1 MFVEPHAGAGLG
13 HDRRE
18 RGLAD
23 LKRVAP
29 KVTAVQ
35 LDQVEGVEEDALVS
49 ALVTDE
55 IERSNAVLVAG
66 DSFAVDDAGALA
78 MIFKLAEAA

>member
-1 MFVEPHAGAGLG
+1 
-13 HDRRE
+13 
-18 RGLAD
+18 
-23 LKRVAP
+23 
-29 KVTAVQ
+29 
-35 LDQVEGVEEDALVS
+35 
-49 ALVTDE
+49 VTDE